1 MDLNEIREEIDQ
13 VDKQMVALFQ
23 RRMELAGEVAASKKE
38 SGKAIYD
45 RQRELEKLEK
55 LGELADSEFN
65 RHSIEEL
72 FLQIMSISRRYQYN
86 MLGDREHIISRN
98 YTRIDALDI
107 TPETRVVYQG
117 VPGAFSEQAMLKFF
131 GSHIINFNV
140 EQFEDV
146 LKVLEQEEADY
157 GVLPIENS
165 SAGFVTGVYHLLQE
179 HDVTIVGAV
188 DLEVT
193 QALLGVRGAGI
204 EDIET
209 VYSHPQ
215 GLMQTKPYLEAHGWK
230 QISLANTAVS
240 AQKIQQDGDKTQAAV
255 ASIRAAELY
264 GLEVLQPSINTQ
276 KNNTTK
282 FLVISKKK
290 VYTKDANVISI
301 SFSLPHESGSL
312 YNALGHFI
320 FNNLNMTS
328 IESEPLPDR
337 QWEYRF
343 FITFEGNLSNVS
355 VQNAITGVRSESS
368 DFKLLGN
375 YWTMPTNE

>member
-65 RHSIEEL
+65 RYSIEEL

-98 YTRIDALDI
+98 YTRINALDI

-204 EDIET
+204 GDIET

-343 FITFEGNLSNVS
+343 FITFEGNLSDVS